1 MTLTSKK
8 SVNGFINYGLRVM
21 QSNPYHYFHQTLS
34 FPTPITDAKTAKG
47 IYFKFIKSVLK
58 FYKSDDLAVFYK
70 QERRSKDQTIHFH
83 VCFLFYKQS
92 CRPSTFLKD
101 FRADVFKRWSNHATQ
116 GDSRPVHDANKLK
129 EHDFSMKSIMYFT
142 SSVVIDDKSKRP
154 ETNWWGVFNKKLITN
169 CSVEPTKEQTKEA
182 FSKLFKKPSRRHRSG
197 QHNLLRRVL
206 GDARIPDFVKNYAR
220 RGNYLPLIAYSKS
233 NVPIWP
239 QFNKDSE

>member
-1 MTLTSKK
+1 MTWLFFTNKRDEAK
-8 SVNGFINYGLRVM
+8 IRQFIFMCAFYFINSHAAQAHSLK
-21 QSNPYHYFHQTLS
+21 TL
-34 FPTPITDAKTAKG
+34 G
-47 IYFKFIKSVLK
+47 QMY
-58 FYKSDDLAVFYK
+58 
-70 QERRSKDQTIHFH
+70 SKDGAIMLRKEIQG
-83 VCFLFYKQS
+83 
-92 CRPSTFLKD
+92 PST
-101 FRADVFKRWSNHATQ
+101 TQ
-116 GDSRPVHDANKLK
+116 NKLK